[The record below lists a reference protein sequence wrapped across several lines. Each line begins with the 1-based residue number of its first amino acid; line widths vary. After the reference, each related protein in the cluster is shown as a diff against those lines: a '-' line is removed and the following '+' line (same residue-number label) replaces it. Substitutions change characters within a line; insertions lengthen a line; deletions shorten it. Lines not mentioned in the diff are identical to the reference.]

1 MLIVDFLAPRSCAF
15 CGTESNKNEGS
26 ICTACYA
33 DLPWNESPVSD
44 APGRLQCAIAMLH
57 YAFPADAAI
66 KAMKFDRKLFYAPA
80 FAEILCAAAPLLP
93 NEIDAILPVPLHWRR
108 KAIRGFNQADEI
120 ARPVAALLGVPV
132 LAGVYRHK
140 ATPFQSGL
148 AATERA
154 SNLRQVFRA
163 RKRLSASHVLIV
175 DDVVTTGATAR
186 SLAGTLFASGVPRVS
201 SLAVA
206 RAGL

>member
-1 MLIVDFLAPRSCAF
+1 M
-15 CGTESNKNEGS
+15 
-26 ICTACYA
+26 CTACYA
-33 DLPWNESPVSD
+33 DLPWNESPVSP

-66 KAMKFDRKLFYAPA
+66 KAMKFNRKLFYAPA
-80 FAEILCAAAPLLP
+80 LAEVLCAAAPLLP
-93 NEIDAILPVPLHWRR
+93 KDIDAVLPVPLHWRR
-108 KAIRGFNQADEI
+108 KAFRGFNQADEI
-120 ARPVAALLGVPV
+120 ARPVATLLGVPV
-132 LAGVYRHK
+132 LGGVYRHK

-148 AATERA
+148 VAAERA
-154 SNLRQVFRA
+154 RNLRQVFRA
-163 RKRLSASHVLIV
+163 KTRLSASHVLIV

-186 SLAGTLFASGVPRVS
+186 SLAGTLLDSGVSRVS